1 MNEKATEK
9 LINKTIDVL
18 GKLAN
23 VVEKQQNALILHDHR
38 IKRLEKKKK

>member
-1 MNEKATEK
+1 MTKKGTEK

-23 VVEKQQNALILHDHR
+23 VVEKQQDTLILYNHR
-38 IKRLEKKKK
+38 IKILEKKKK